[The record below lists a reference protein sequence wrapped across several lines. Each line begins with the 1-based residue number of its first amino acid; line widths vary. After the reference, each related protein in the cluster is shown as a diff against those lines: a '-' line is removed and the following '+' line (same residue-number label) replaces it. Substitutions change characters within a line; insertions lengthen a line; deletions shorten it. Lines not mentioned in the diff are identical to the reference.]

1 MANCAKPYYC
11 NVAEAYPTDGSC
23 DTQDYYLS
31 GWSTLALV
39 QCGTTITDPSDAV
52 EMQALKDAG
61 KLTIIRNIKGAL
73 DEPSALTIDSVTS
86 CGTTITINYDR
97 TFTFTDSKVSKE
109 VVEWYN
115 ETKKL
120 TFGGALLVGC
130 DGNTTY
136 VDAEV
141 KLTAATS
148 GENSNAAAKVITAVI
163 GWRNDDDPVPYETP
177 ADIFD

>member
-23 DTQDYYLS
+23 ETQDYYAS
-31 GWSTLALV
+31 GWSSLALV
-39 QCGTTITDPSDAV
+39 QCGTTITDPSDNS
-52 EMQALKDAG
+52 EITNLINEG

-73 DEPSALTIDSVTS
+73 DEPSALTIDPVTS
-86 CGTTITINYDR
+86 CGTTVTINYDR
-97 TFTFTDSKVSKE
+97 TFTFTDAKVSKE

-120 TFGGALLVGC
+120 SFGGALLIGC

-148 GENSNAAAKVITAVI
+148 GENNNGAAKVITAVI
-163 GWRNDDDPVPYETP
+163 GWRSEDDPVPYETP
-177 ADIFD
+177 DALL